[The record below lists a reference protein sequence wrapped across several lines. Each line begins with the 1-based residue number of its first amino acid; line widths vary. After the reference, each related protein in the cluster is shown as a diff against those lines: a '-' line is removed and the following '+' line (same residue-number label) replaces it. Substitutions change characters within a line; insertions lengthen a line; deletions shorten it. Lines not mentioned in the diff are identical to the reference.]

1 MKIGSINTTEKVLI
15 IAEIGNNHEGSID
28 EAKNL
33 IRAGAEAGANAVKF
47 QTIIPD
53 LLVSSDQTDR
63 LNQLGR
69 YAFSKAQFLELKKEA
84 DRLGVIFLST
94 PFDLDSVDFLNPIV
108 PAFKIAS
115 GDSNFKALLQ
125 KVAETGKPV
134 FVSTGLSSW
143 PEKELLRNFFHQ
155 IWGESGKGVPGLSLL
170 HAVVEYPTAD
180 DRAALG
186 HLRELVK
193 MKGITPGYSDHT
205 MGIEAAVLA
214 VAMGARIIEKHF
226 TLDKTKTSFRDH
238 AISADPSDLKLL
250 VDRIRHAETL
260 LGHPNLDE
268 APSSA
273 PGARRSAAA
282 GKDLMEGHK
291 LGAEDLVWL
300 RPGTGFSPDSESQLM
315 GRILSRPVRKGILF
329 SKGDFRS

>member
-1 MKIGSINTTEKVLI
+1 MVIGPFNTRKKVFI

-28 EAKNL
+28 EAKKL
-33 IRAGAEAGANAVKF
+33 IGAAAEAGANAVKF

-63 LNQLGR
+63 RNQLSR

-84 DRLGVIFLST
+84 DRLAVIFLST
-94 PFDLDSVDFLNPIV
+94 PFDLDSVEFLNPIV

-143 PEKELLRNFFHQ
+143 SEKELIRNFFHQ

-170 HAVVEYPTAD
+170 HSVVEYPTAD

-186 HLRELVK
+186 HLRELVM

-205 MGIEAAVLA
+205 MGLEAAVLA

-226 TLDKTKTSFRDH
+226 TLDKTKISFRDH
-238 AISADPSDLKLL
+238 AISADPSDLKVM
-250 VDRIRHAETL
+250 VDRIRHVETL
-260 LGHPNLDE
+260 LGAPNLDE

-273 PGARRSAAA
+273 PAARRSAAA
-282 GKDLMEGHK
+282 GKDLMAGHK

-300 RPGTGFSPDSESQLM
+300 RPGTGFSPDSESQLI

-329 SKGDFRS
+329 SKEDFRS

>member
-1 MKIGSINTTEKVLI
+1 MKIASINTSDKVLI

-33 IRAGAEAGANAVKF
+33 IRAAAEAGANAVKF

-69 YAFSKAQFLELKKEA
+69 YAFSKAQFFELKKEA
-84 DRLGVIFLST
+84 DRLEVIFLST

-155 IWGESGKGVPGLSLL
+155 IWGESGNGVPGLSLL

-186 HLRELVK
+186 HLRELAK

-205 MGIEAAVLA
+205 IGIEAAVLA

-238 AISADPSDLKLL
+238 AISADPSDFKLL

-260 LGHPNLDE
+260 LGQPNLDE
-268 APSSA
+268 APSSN

-282 GKDLMEGHK
+282 GKDLIAGHK
-291 LGAEDLVWL
+291 IGAEDLVWL
-300 RPGTGFSPDSESQLM
+300 RPGTGFSPESESQLM
-315 GRILSRPVRKGILF
+315 GRTLARPVRKGIHFCKEDF
-329 SKGDFRS
+329 SS

>member
-1 MKIGSINTTEKVLI
+1 MKIGTINTTDKVLI
-15 IAEIGNNHEGSID
+15 IAEVGNNHEGSID
-28 EAKNL
+28 EAKKL
-33 IRAGAEAGANAVKF
+33 IRAAAEAGANAVKF

-69 YAFSKAQFLELKKEA
+69 YAFSKTQ
-84 DRLGVIFLST
+84 
-94 PFDLDSVDFLNPIV
+94 
-108 PAFKIAS
+108 
-115 GDSNFKALLQ
+115 
-125 KVAETGKPV
+125 

-155 IWGESGKGVPGLSLL
+155 IWGESGNGVPGLSLL

-186 HLRELVK
+186 HLRKLAK

-205 MGIEAAVLA
+205 IGIEAAVLA

-260 LGHPNLDE
+260 LGQPNLDE

-273 PGARRSAAA
+273 PRARRSAAA
-282 GKDLMEGHK
+282 GKDLMAGHK
-291 LGAEDLVWL
+291 LGAGDLVWL

-315 GRILSRPVRKGILF
+315 GRILARPIQKGILF
-329 SKGDFRS
+329 NKEDFRS